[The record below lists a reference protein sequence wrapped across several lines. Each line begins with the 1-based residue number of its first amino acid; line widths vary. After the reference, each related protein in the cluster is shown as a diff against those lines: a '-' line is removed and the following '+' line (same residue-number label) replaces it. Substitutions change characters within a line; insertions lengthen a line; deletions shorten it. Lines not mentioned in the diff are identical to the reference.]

1 MALLINKN
9 EYTSRMNSSM
19 KYKQEILPHIVG
31 EKVLDFGCGTG
42 MLTSLIKEK
51 RPLSYVVGY
60 DNSKEMLEIAQTYGD
75 SNVKFTNVFPT
86 EHFDT
91 IILSGV
97 LHEVFSYENG
107 MSSVI
112 ELLKKLKDLLYEN
125 GKIIVRECL
134 LVDKKEKLQARF
146 TNQLDGF
153 DFYSEY
159 SKQYKWKV
167 PDLIL
172 DRRGYKIVGCAES
185 VLEFLNKYT
194 WGWQSLPREINEKV
208 YFADF
213 FDWTSI
219 EKSLELT
226 MAIRTV
232 LQKDYYKFLNKK
244 VYNYSK
250 GDTHIIV
257 EFRK

>member
-1 MALLINKN
+1 MALLINKS
-9 EYTSRMNSSM
+9 EYVARMNSSM
-19 KYKQEILPHIVG
+19 KYKQEILSHITG

-42 MLTSLIKEK
+42 MLASLIKE
-51 RPLSYVVGY
+51 RSPLSYVVGY
-60 DNSKEMLEIAQTYGD
+60 DASEEMLEVAQTYGRAD
-75 SNVKFTNVFPT
+75 VKFTKVFPT
-86 EHFDT
+86 ECFDT

-107 MSSVI
+107 MVSVI
-112 ELLKKLKDLLYEN
+112 ELLKELKGLLYEN
-125 GKIIVRECL
+125 GKIIVREG
-134 LVDKKEKLQARF
+134 LVTDKKEQMQASF
-146 TNQLDGF
+146 INQLDGF
-153 DFYSEY
+153 NFYAKY
-159 SKQYKWKV
+159 SNQYEWKV
-167 PDLIL
+167 PNLIL
-172 DRRGYKIVGCAES
+172 EESGYKVVGCAEA

-194 WGWQSLPREINEKV
+194 WGWQSLPREIDEKV

-213 FDWTSI
+213 FDWNSI

-226 MAIRTV
+226 MTIRTV